1 MSSQKLTCS
10 CSQDLQ
16 SRIEINERDRND
28 YFTPSQKM
36 FQEHCSSIK
45 DRYHLDNG
53 LLFNESVVDVSYGV
67 VRGISIDDE
76 KLFTVTTN
84 KRTRYARTVVMA
96 VGPAN
101 APKIPSIPG
110 MPEPATRPV
119 PGGQLQSCHSA
130 HIKTFPDPIVRARI
144 DAKQRTNVLVVGG
157 GLTSAQLTDL
167 AIRRG
172 VTKVWHL
179 MRGPCSV
186 KFFDLDLSWMGKYK
200 NGQQAAFWSADSD
213 EERWKMCTEARG
225 GGSITPVY
233 NKKLKKYVAE
243 GKLDWRTNTNIV
255 EAKFIEDSPG
265 GVGKWK
271 VVTDGPADDLPM
283 MDYIYWATGIEA
295 NFKTLPYLQTMIG
308 DYPVEDCGGM
318 PCLNTD
324 LMWRDDV
331 PLYVGGR
338 LASLQVGPA
347 APNLGGAK
355 LAAERIALALDDY
368 MSKVKGRVE
377 VDDEV
382 DDGHVDGYFSGSG
395 SKYSCLEMLA

>member
-1 MSSQKLTCS
+1 M

-36 FQEHCSSIK
+36 FREHCFSIK

-53 LLFNESVVDVSYGV
+53 VLSNESVEDISYDVVKGV
-67 VRGISIDDE
+67 SIDDE
-76 KLFTVTTN
+76 KLFTVKTN
-84 KRTRYARTVVMA
+84 KTTRYSRTVVLA

-110 MPEPATRPV
+110 MPEPATLPV
-119 PGGQLQSCHSA
+119 PGGQLQSCHSF
-130 HIKTFPDPIVRARI
+130 HIKTFPDPIVKSRI
-144 DAKQRTNVLVVGG
+144 DAKLRTNVLVVGG

-179 MRGPCSV
+179 MRGPCKI
-186 KFFDLDLSWMGKYK
+186 KFFDVDLSWMGKYK

-213 EERWKMCTEARG
+213 EERYKIYSEARA
-225 GGSITPVY
+225 GGSITPIY

-243 GKLDWRTNTNIV
+243 GKLDLRTRTSIV
-255 EAKFIEDSPG
+255 EAKFIEDGPG
-265 GVGKWK
+265 GLGKWK
-271 VVTDGPADDLPM
+271 VVTDGPVDDLPM

-308 DYPVEDCGGM
+308 DYPVQDCGGF
-318 PCLNTD
+318 PCLNDD

-347 APNLGGAK
+347 APNLGGVK

-368 MSKVKGRVE
+368 VSKVKGRVDAYDE
-377 VDDEV
+377 ADD
-382 DDGHVDGYFSGSG
+382 DHVDGYFSGSG
-395 SKYSCLEMLA
+395 SKYSCLDMQP